1 MAIEMTRDEM
11 IEDLIITWKGIQ
23 QLDPSTSI
31 DLNQAKE
38 DWQTRP
44 NHLLEIDYNLA
55 RQNLWRLIRQK
66 NG

>member
-11 IEDLIITWKGIQ
+11 IEDLVLTWRGIQ
-23 QLDPSTSI
+23 QLDPTAQI
-31 DLNQAKE
+31 NMDQARK
-38 DWQTRP
+38 DWATRP
-44 NHLLEIDYNLA
+44 NHLLEIDYNQA

>member
-11 IEDLIITWKGIQ
+11 IDDLILTWRGIQ
-23 QLDPSTSI
+23 QLDPETAI
-31 DLNQAKE
+31 NFDEAKQ

-55 RQNLWRLIRQK
+55 RQHLWRLISQK
-66 NG
+66 SG